1 MYSTEER
8 CQYRNNQLADVIC
21 QLRFPDILMINAQ
34 PPAAFQEAIRHIYPQ
49 YSSTTEAAPPKVT
62 GTPGNFRL
70 ENQQPTLNHQF
81 TSEDGIWR
89 INLTSRFIAL
99 ACNRYTNWETFAKQ
113 LDVPLAAFIQTYKPA
128 YFQRIGLRYINTFSR
143 KELDLEEL
151 PYSELFSSRYLGLL
165 DDIEVPEQAAT
176 RCSIDAE
183 IAIRNGCRAKI
194 HAGPGLVKKRGQT
207 DGEIR
212 YIFDLDLFMTGNL
225 RVNYSAGALQT
236 LHDQAFPIFRDAIT
250 DRLHDAME
258 PMPAQKGD

>member
-1 MYSTEER
+1 MYSTEAR

-34 PPAAFQEAIRHIYPQ
+34 QPAAFQEAIRHIYPR
-49 YSSTTEAAPPKVT
+49 YSSGMETLPPKVT

-70 ENQQPTLNHQF
+70 ENQQPTANYQF

-113 LDVPLAAFIQTYKPA
+113 LDVPLAAFIQTYNPA
-128 YFQRIGLRYINTFSR
+128 YFQRIGLRYINTISR
-143 KELDLEEL
+143 KALELEDV
-151 PYSELFSSRYLGLL
+151 PYSELIQSRYLGLL
-165 DDIEVPEQAAT
+165 DDCEIPEQNAN
-176 RCSIDAE
+176 RCSMDAE
-183 IAIRNGCRAKI
+183 VAIRNGCRAKI
-194 HAGPGLVKKRGQT
+194 HAGPGLVKRNGQT
-207 DGEIR
+207 DGEAH

-236 LHDQAFPIFRDAIT
+236 LHSQAYPIFRDAIT
-250 DRLHDAME
+250 DRLHDAMD
-258 PMPAQKGD
+258 PMPVQQGD